1 MYKISKVGLF
11 AAFVVVAYLSLPV
24 MAQVESGS
32 TGYYNYA
39 PIFSGQTVY
48 GTARM
53 QGLAGAGVSLG
64 GDIGQIAYNPASLGF
79 FRKSEVSLSMGV
91 GSTGNKSDFLG
102 NSTNANRTWF
112 GIPNF
117 GAVFNFSKDDL
128 VPGIFRGGS
137 LGISFTKVNDYQQ
150 RFLMTGV
157 NNKNS
162 FTDYLVENANAGLAN
177 GRTFNEVFK
186 ESPTAPNSLD
196 ALAFNSHLIDYD
208 SFNGKYTA
216 SIGVYGN
223 TANNAPYYNRAPYY
237 DFSIGDKAQQRE
249 TVLQKAGQYSWDIS
263 YGANIN
269 DRVYL
274 GMGGSIL
281 ISNYLQER
289 VFEEKHLPYG
299 YQMKDFTFRETDS
312 HKGTGYV
319 MKAGIIVKATDWLR
333 LGGSIH
339 SPTYN
344 YMRESYSWGIV
355 GNFENVLID
364 SFYNTTVSHSDI
376 KTTTNSF
383 NYRFVKPMRAS
394 AGITLLAGKKGFITG
409 DVEFVPYKTASLQY
423 PGNRFLFASDNATI
437 QNIYTN
443 VFNYKLGAE
452 WKVTKEYTLRGGYA
466 YYADPYN
473 HVDDLKRDQ
482 SYFTFGGGYRI
493 EGFYV
498 DLAVVQGFTNQ
509 RYKPY
514 TLNNGQEPTA
524 TIKKHYGFYQVT
536 AGFTF

>member
-1 MYKISKVGLF
+1 MYKKSRLGSIIGLLVLNCLSMP
-11 AAFVVVAYLSLPV
+11 VV
-24 MAQVESGS
+24 AQVESGA
-32 TGYYNYA
+32 TGYYNYV
-39 PIFSGQTVY
+39 PVFSGQTVY

-64 GDIGQIAYNPASLGF
+64 GDIGQIASNPATLGF
-79 FRKSEVSLSMGV
+79 FRKSEVSLSMGI
-91 GSTGNKSDFLG
+91 GSTGNRSEFLG

-117 GAVFNFSKDDL
+117 GAVINFSKDDL

-150 RFLMTGV
+150 RFLMSGT
-157 NNKNS
+157 NSRNS

-177 GRTFNEVFK
+177 GRTFDDVFNEDP
-186 ESPTAPNSLD
+186 SYPNSLD

-208 SFNGKYTA
+208 SFNGEYTA

-223 TANNAPYYNRAPYY
+223 AANAPYYNRAPYY
-237 DFSIGDKAQQRE
+237 NFALGDQAQQKE
-249 TVLQKAGQYSWDIS
+249 SVLQKAGQYSWDIS

-269 DRVYL
+269 DRIYL
-274 GMGGSIL
+274 GIGGSIL
-281 ISNYLQER
+281 ISNYQQER
-289 VFEEKHLPYG
+289 VFEEKHLPFG
-299 YQMKDFTFRETDS
+299 YQMKDFTFRETDV

-319 MKAGIIVKATDWLR
+319 AKAGIIVKATDWLR

-344 YMRESYSWGIV
+344 YMRETYSWGIV
-355 GNFENVLID
+355 GNFDNVLID
-364 SFYNTTVSHSDI
+364 SFYNTSVSRSDLQ
-376 KTTTNSF
+376 TTTNSF

-394 AGITLLAGKKGFITG
+394 AGITLLAGKRGFITA
-409 DVEFVPYKTASLQY
+409 DVEYVPYKTASLQY
-423 PGNRFLFASDNATI
+423 PGDRFLFMADNATI
-437 QNIYTN
+437 KNIYNN

-452 WKVTKEYTLRGGYA
+452 VKVTNQHTLRGGFA
-466 YYADPYN
+466 YNADPYN
-473 HVDDLKRDQ
+473 RVDDLKRDQ
-482 SYFTFGGGYRI
+482 YNFTLGAGYRI

-514 TLNNGQEPTA
+514 TLNNGEEPTA
-524 TIKKHYGFYQVT
+524 DIKKHYGFYQVT